1 MATWLY
7 PISKGAGRWF
17 CLDDGTRCKV
27 SVKNYAR
34 LVRNGRLPEDKWWS
48 VSANFREAQVGEEVF
63 IYTGDENLGII
74 GYAKIREV
82 DRTNRRFYLAFDL
95 KRCEKL
101 FDAPIPAS
109 LIRGWIHFPRRPV
122 VDLTSHLSKLNSLLP
137 WKGGRIRKETE
148 RIVQRVTG
156 AGFGVDHERKKKIE
170 LAAIRAVTKYYRSK
184 GWSVDPTYQ
193 TKRLGFDLLC
203 SKGSK
208 IKKVEVK
215 GVFGGN
221 VCFIMTAGER
231 KNSQDKN
238 FILHVVYNALSKH
251 PIIKGWTGQQM
262 EKNFAFAEI
271 NYLASL
277 KN

>member
-7 PISKGAGRWF
+7 PISEGAGRWF

-27 SVKNYAR
+27 SVENYAR

-48 VSANFREAQVGEEVF
+48 VN
-63 IYTGDENLGII
+63 
-74 GYAKIREV
+74 
-82 DRTNRRFYLAFDL
+82 
-95 KRCEKL
+95 
-101 FDAPIPAS
+101 
-109 LIRGWIHFPRRPV
+109 
-122 VDLTSHLSKLNSLLP
+122 
-137 WKGGRIRKETE
+137 
-148 RIVQRVTG
+148 
-156 AGFGVDHERKKKIE
+156 
-170 LAAIRAVTKYYRSK
+170 
-184 GWSVDPTYQ
+184 PTYQ

-208 IKKVEVK
+208 VKKVEVK
-215 GVFGGN
+215 GISGGN

-231 KNSQDKN
+231 KNSKN
-238 FILHVVYNALSKH
+238 KDFVLHVVCNALSKH